1 MTGMKDYKPKILVFK
16 CNFGWGYLGDKNEIH
31 AVAKHTVPVTCSG
44 KVDATHILSALKD
57 GADGVLILGCTQGE
71 CHFQDGN
78 YQTGK
83 KVLLL
88 KKMLS
93 SFGIEEERIRMVF
106 SVDPDGHRIPM
117 EIETMRNKLS
127 QLGPI
132 TIKKS
137 ALA

>member
-1 MTGMKDYKPKILVFK
+1 MSDYKPKILCFK

-31 AVAKHTVPVTCSG
+31 AMKSMVPVTCSG
-44 KVDATHILSALKD
+44 KVDATHILTALKD
-57 GADGVLILGCTQGE
+57 GADGVLILGCSQGE

-88 KKMLS
+88 KKVLT
-93 SFGIEEERIRMVF
+93 SFGIEQERLRIVF
-106 SVDPDGHRIPM
+106 SVDPDGKRIPT
-117 EIETMRNKLS
+117 EIETMRNEIAR
-127 QLGPI
+127 LGPI
-132 TIKKS
+132 NIRPS